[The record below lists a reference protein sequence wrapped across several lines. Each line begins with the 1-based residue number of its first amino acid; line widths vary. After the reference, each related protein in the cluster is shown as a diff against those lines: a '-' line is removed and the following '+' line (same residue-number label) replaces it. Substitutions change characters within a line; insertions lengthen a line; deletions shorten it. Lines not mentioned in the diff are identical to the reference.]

1 LPETGGSAVALEG
14 MPRLSAGAGQHGR
27 VYAVI
32 NEVIIPI
39 LVLFA
44 NLVTTVVIVQFI
56 LYLLLTFNVIS
67 LHNQFV
73 AALWQALSAIL
84 DPILN
89 PIRRMLPN
97 TGVIDFSPIAL
108 LLGIQVV
115 LILLGYVAR
124 HY

>member
-1 LPETGGSAVALEG
+1 
-14 MPRLSAGAGQHGR
+14 M
-27 VYAVI
+27 I

-56 LYLLLTFNVIS
+56 LYLLLTFNVVS
-67 LHNQFV
+67 LHNQVV
-73 AALWQALSAIL
+73 AALWQGLSAIL

-89 PIRRMLPN
+89 PIRRIMPN
-97 TGVIDFSPIAL
+97 TGMLDFSPIVL
-108 LLGIQVV
+108 LFSIQ
-115 LILLGYVAR
+115 ILLIILSYVAR

>member
-1 LPETGGSAVALEG
+1 
-14 MPRLSAGAGQHGR
+14 
-27 VYAVI
+27 VI

-56 LYLLLTFNVIS
+56 LYLLLTFNVVS
-67 LHNQFV
+67 LHNNFV

-89 PIRRMLPN
+89 PIRRILPN
-97 TGVIDFSPIAL
+97 TGMIDFSPIAL
-108 LLGIQVV
+108 LLGIQIV
-115 LILLGYVAR
+115 LIILGYIAR

>member
-1 LPETGGSAVALEG
+1 
-14 MPRLSAGAGQHGR
+14 M
-27 VYAVI
+27 I

-56 LYLLLTFNVIS
+56 LYLLLTFNVVS
-67 LHNQFV
+67 LHNNFV

-89 PIRRMLPN
+89 PIRRILPN
-97 TGVIDFSPIAL
+97 TGMIDFSPIAL
-108 LLGIQVV
+108 LLGIQIV
-115 LILLGYVAR
+115 LIILGYIAR